1 MQKMYRNIKNRQ
13 LMINLIGI
21 PASIEKEYPIFDS
34 TIGFSTAIEGLQQ
47 YVQMA
52 SIEARST
59 RYGVI
64 ILKLDGMNCGF
75 NSVYAALSSREVDI
89 CIVPEF
95 NFEIYGDTGLLEH
108 VYKVLL

>member
-1 MQKMYRNIKNRQ
+1 
-13 LMINLIGI
+13 
-21 PASIEKEYPIFDS
+21 
-34 TIGFSTAIEGLQQ
+34 
-47 YVQMA
+47 MA

-95 NFEIYGDTGLLEH
+95 NFELYGDTGLLQH
-108 VYKVLL
+108 VYNVLI